1 MWLPLSVPV
10 AERHSSMDMRI
21 AQAVR
26 EACVEAARA
35 AYEDAATSGLC
46 SEGAREAAL
55 SAMESLDLQA
65 LLTRTRG

>member
-1 MWLPLSVPV
+1 
-10 AERHSSMDMRI
+10 MRI

-26 EACVEAARA
+26 DACLEAARS

-55 SAMESLDLQA
+55 SAMESLDLEA
-65 LLTRTRG
+65 LLTRERE